1 MFTIEHIA
9 AINRHIAEIKEL
21 LGIEDT
27 LQDKALE
34 SIITITTQRLLNRL
48 YGAPTEVPQELSY
61 IVTEVSIARF
71 NRLGSEH
78 LKSDSDEG
86 HTLTWYD
93 NDDMFLP
100 FHAEIAAWNATA
112 SGKPTG
118 YTPGRVIFL

>member
-1 MFTIEHIA
+1 MHSFDKLDEV
-9 AINRHIAEIKEL
+9 RML
-21 LGIEDT
+21 LGLTDT
-27 LQDKALE
+27 LQDEALE
-34 SIITITTQRLLNRL
+34 SIVTITTQRLLNRL
-48 YGAPTEVPQELSY
+48 YGAPTEVPAELSY

-100 FHAEIAAWNATA
+100 FHAEIASWNAA
-112 SGKPTG
+112 AAGPVSG
-118 YTPGRVIFL
+118 TPGRVIFL

>member
-1 MFTIEHIA
+1 MYNLMNLEEV
-9 AINRHIAEIKEL
+9 RLL
-21 LGIEDT
+21 LGLTDN

-34 SIITITTQRLLNRL
+34 TIMTMVTQRLLNRL
-48 YGAPTEVPQELSY
+48 YGAPKGVPAELSY
-61 IVTEVSIARF
+61 IVTEVTIARF

-86 HTLTWYD
+86 HTMTWYD

-100 FHAEIAAWNATA
+100 FHAEIERWNAA
-112 SGKPTG
+112 AAGGPTG

>member
-1 MFTIEHIA
+1 MFTVEHL
-9 AINRHIAEIKEL
+9 AEIKEL
-21 LGIEDT
+21 LGLKDT
-27 LQDKALE
+27 LQNKALE
-34 SIITITTQRLLNRL
+34 SIVTISTQRLLNRL
-48 YGAPTEVPQELSY
+48 YGAPHEVPQELSY

-100 FHAEIAAWNATA
+100 FHAEIASWNAA
-112 SGKPTG
+112 AAGPVSG
-118 YTPGRVIFL
+118 TPGRVIFL

>member
-1 MFTIEHIA
+1 MLAVEHLV
-9 AINRHIAEIKEL
+9 EIKEL
-21 LGIEDT
+21 LGLKDT

-34 SIITITTQRLLNRL
+34 LIVTISTQRLLNRL
-48 YGAPTEVPQELSY
+48 YGAPHEVPQELSY

-100 FHAEIAAWNATA
+100 FHAEIEKWNAA
-112 SGKPTG
+112 AAGKPTG
-118 YTPGRVIFL
+118 YTPGRVIFI